1 MEVSGDCY
9 FELFDSCYFDCKCEL
24 MTALTDFQIH
34 AEGVLQMLGKAQ
46 LELQKIVDAYVSA

>member
-1 MEVSGDCY
+1 MSGDCY

-46 LELQKIVDAYVSA
+46 LELQEIVDAYVSA